1 MTIALRLEKSTS
13 LIALGLAASLVLSGC
28 ATDRRTTGSISKKH
42 NSVAEMSTTE
52 LNQAT
57 ARFGRLY
64 EKSPKSKKI
73 GLGYA
78 AALRMT
84 GRNEQSL
91 AVMQQMV
98 IHHPTDRDVLS
109 AYGKALAATGNLDK
123 ALKII
128 RKAQRQDR
136 PDWRLF
142 SAEGAILDQM
152 GNSQKARRLYRSAL
166 DIQPNEPTVLSNL
179 GMSYVLTNDLP
190 GAETFLRKAI
200 AQPTADSRVRQN
212 LALVIGLQGRFQE
225 AEIIAR
231 GELPVEEAE
240 ANSKYLRQ
248 MLTQQNAWNQL
259 EKVDK
264 KKKK

>member
-1 MTIALRLEKSTS
+1 MTLAIRLKKSTS
-13 LIALGLAASLVLSGC
+13 LVALCVISSLLLSSC
-28 ATDRRTTGSISKKH
+28 ATDKRSTGSISHGKKT
-42 NSVAEMSTTE
+42 VADMSTAE

-57 ARFGRLY
+57 QRFGALY

-84 GRNEQSL
+84 GRSEQSL

-98 IHHPTDRDVLS
+98 IHHPDDRNVLS
-109 AYGKALAATGNLDK
+109 AYGKALAGTGNFDK

-128 RKAQRQDR
+128 HKAQRSDQ

-142 SAEGAILDQM
+142 SAEGAILDQL
-152 GNSQKARRLYRSAL
+152 GKPERARNFYRKAL
-166 DIQPNEPTVLSNL
+166 DMRPNEPTVLSNL
-179 GMSYVLTNDLP
+179 GMSYVLTNDLA
-190 GAETFLRKAI
+190 GAETYLRKAI
-200 AQPTADSRVRQN
+200 AQPAADSRVRQN
-212 LALVIGLQGRFQE
+212 LALVIGLQGRFDE
-225 AEIIAR
+225 AEKMAR
-231 GELPVEEAE
+231 GELPVAEAE

-248 MLTQQNAWNQL
+248 MLSQQNAWNQL

-264 KKKK
+264 KKN